1 MTTLFNKRIWGS
13 LLVTVMVA
21 FSGSAFADTSALS
34 GAPSPAPGN
43 PWHQRHRQEMKQVFE
58 ACAKAND
65 ITLPAKG
72 SGDTL
77 STGDRT
83 ALHACVKQ
91 FHDNMRS
98 CIQKAGVSKPVPGT
112 PPSAAD
118 KAAFQQ
124 CRVESLGEISSQ

>member
-1 MTTLFNKRIWGS
+1 MTTLNKRILTS
-13 LLVTVMVA
+13 LAVALVLVVGGA
-21 FSGSAFADTSALS
+21 SSFADTSTGA
-34 GAPSPAPGN
+34 APSPTPGK
-43 PWHQRHRQEMKQVFE
+43 HHRHHGMRKVIQ

-83 ALHACVKQ
+83 ALHACVQ
-91 FHDNMRS
+91 EFRTNIRS
-98 CIQKAGVSKPVPGT
+98 CVEKAGITRPAPGT

-118 KAAFQQ
+118 KAAFMQ
-124 CRVESLGEISSQ
+124 CRTEALSQI

>member
-1 MTTLFNKRIWGS
+1 MTTLFNKRTWVS
-13 LLVTVMVA
+13 LLVTVIVA
-21 FSGSAFADTSALS
+21 ISGSAFADTSVLS
-34 GAPSPAPGN
+34 GAPAPAPQN
-43 PWHQRHRQEMKQVFE
+43 QWHHRHHKEMKQVFE

-65 ITLPAKG
+65 IALPAKG

-98 CIQKAGVSKPVPGT
+98 CIQKAGVSQPVPGT

-118 KAAFQQ
+118 KAAFKQ
-124 CRVESLGEISSQ
+124 CRVESLAEISSQ